1 MEKSL
6 DRILAGQNGV
16 ITYDKDRNRNIVP
29 GSDKVSV
36 KTEDGKDVYTTL
48 SAELQTYLETRMDV
62 FQEKVKGKYVSATL
76 VSAKLEKSWRQ
87 RNVHPIMR
95 IPNKGWI

>member
-16 ITYDKDRNRNIVP
+16 ITYDKDRNGNIVP

-36 KTEDGKDVYTTL
+36 KTEDGKRCLYDHF
-48 SAELQTYLETRMDV
+48 S
-62 FQEKVKGKYVSATL
+62 
-76 VSAKLEKSWRQ
+76 
-87 RNVHPIMR
+87 R
-95 IPNKGWI
+95 ITNLP

>member
-16 ITYDKDRNRNIVP
+16 ITYDKDRNGNIVP

-36 KTEDGKDVYTTL
+36 KTEDGKDVYTTI

-62 FQEKVKGKYVSATL
+62 FQEK
-76 VSAKLEKSWRQ
+76 
-87 RNVHPIMR
+87 
-95 IPNKGWI
+95 